1 MASAVIR
8 TYERKPGFSRN
19 NSMKKPHNALNGYGL
34 DSIPPERSYTSE
46 TVADSSEIR
55 RARSK
60 VTAGPCVA
68 QNFTTISAEAP
79 SDTASEDS
87 CSLKRKSMSLNGDKA
102 KDIYGYGGSL
112 RDLSRGERRQLRK
125 RIKLD
130 LQQVSCLT
138 MKIEAREMEVRSFLH
153 GQSGHYRS
161 GMNGSMAN
169 GHYFP
174 TAAESFHREGR
185 ISRQPSLVIP
195 EHSFDG
201 LNSLG
206 KDKRTPK
213 ANQLYASSDFLSGK
227 EKLPPPEKNRPRPG
241 VGVKRNLHGRNDSRD
256 PKRSK
261 MMDFSYTKRV
271 SELLKQCGVLLKK
284 LMSHKFGWVF
294 NEPVDVVKLNLHD
307 YFKIIKRPM
316 DLGTIKKKM
325 DTGLYLLPTEF
336 CDDVRLTFSNAMK
349 YNPQGHDV
357 YLMADT
363 LRGIFETKWKTME
376 EKVKELDSFHDR
388 FVDLNSR
395 DHQMGSVEQSVPPI
409 ISQLPAHV
417 SKPAPARKSKPPST
431 GKSASKPKSKPV
443 QQSRR
448 PMTFAEKQQL
458 SEALGNLPPEKL
470 DQAVQI
476 MRKNPNLQQNDDE
489 IEVDIESFD
498 PETLWELH
506 RFVMDCK
513 GSIAVEDKPAP
524 VAHQGPS
531 EHQTS
536 NCVTKSAKPISKGNE
551 VGEEEV
557 DIGDDM
563 PAKEFPPV
571 VIEKDRVLNAREGSS
586 SSSSSSSGSSS
597 SDSDSGSSSGSDS
610 DADEAHSAGA
620 ASKFSSA
627 DKEPVGSAAVGDQRG
642 SPTFVEDG
650 VKRPLDNAPDENPA
664 SKSPGSDFG
673 PQSEGKG
680 EACHERQARAALL
693 RSRFAETILK
703 AQEKTL
709 PLSKSDNPEKL
720 RKEQEEL
727 ERRRKEEKARLHAEA
742 RAVELQR
749 KKAELAAAAEAK
761 QRREAEREA
770 ARLALQNMEKTVEI
784 DESMEVLKD
793 LERLRS
799 GPPEHIPSSGDETS
813 PVHSPGRLSSFAFE
827 GSNPLERLGL
837 FMRSDE
843 EEEQEEEQEVD
854 PALAPHSSS

>member
-19 NSMKKPHNALNGYGL
+19 NSMKKPHNSLNGYGL
-34 DSIPPERSYTSE
+34 ESIPPERSYTSE

-60 VTAGPCVA
+60 VSAGPCVA

-79 SDTASEDS
+79 SETASEDS

-102 KDIYGYGGSL
+102 MDQYGYGASL
-112 RDLSRGERRQLRK
+112 RDLSRSEKRQVRNF
-125 RIKLD
+125 
-130 LQQVSCLT
+130 LQ
-138 MKIEAREMEVRSFLH
+138 
-153 GQSGHYRS
+153 GQSGHYRA
-161 GMNGSMAN
+161 GVNGSTAN

-174 TAAESFHREGR
+174 AAAESFHREGR

-195 EHSFDG
+195 EQSFDG

-241 VGVKRNLHGRNDSRD
+241 LNAKRSLQGRVDSRD

-261 MMDFSYTKRV
+261 MMDFSYSKRV
-271 SELLKQCGVLLKK
+271 SELLKQGGVILKK

-307 YFKIIKRPM
+307 YFMIIKRPM
-316 DLGTIKKKM
+316 DLGTIKKRL
-325 DTGLYLLPTEF
+325 DSGVYSHPSEF
-336 CDDVRLTFSNAMK
+336 GDDVRLTFSNAMK

-363 LRGIFETKWKTME
+363 LRGMFESKWKTVE
-376 EKVKELDSFHDR
+376 EKVKELDSFSDR

-395 DHQMGSVEQSVPPI
+395 DHQMGSVEQSIPPPVI
-409 ISQLPAHV
+409 KQPPTQV
-417 SKPAPARKSKPPST
+417 SKPAPSRKSKPT
-431 GKSASKPKSKPV
+431 LAGKSASKPKSKPAL
-443 QQSRR
+443 QSKRL
-448 PMTFAEKQQL
+448 MTFVEKQQL

-513 GSIAVEDKPAP
+513 EALAAEEKPAAAAQQ
-524 VAHQGPS
+524 VAS
-531 EHQTS
+531 ELQTS
-536 NCVTKSAKPISKGNE
+536 NGIPKAAKPILKGNE
-551 VGEEEV
+551 AGEEEV

-563 PAKEFPPV
+563 PAKVFPPV
-571 VIEKDRVLNAREGSS
+571 VIEKDRGLNTKEGSS

-610 DADEAHSAGA
+610 EGDEAHSAGA

-627 DKEPVGSAAVGDQRG
+627 DKEPVGSAAVGDRRG
-642 SPTFVEDG
+642 SPTSAEDG
-650 VKRPLDNAPDENPA
+650 VTRTLDIDLDENPA
-664 SKSPGSDFG
+664 SKFSGMELGS
-673 PQSEGKG
+673 QLEGKDD
-680 EACHERQARAALL
+680 ACHERQARAALL

-703 AQEKTL
+703 AHEKTL
-709 PLSKSDNPEKL
+709 PLNKSDNPEKL
-720 RKEQEEL
+720 RKDQEEL

-799 GPPEHIPSSGDETS
+799 GPPEHIPSSGDEIS
-813 PVHSPGRLSSFAFE
+813 PVNSPGRLSSFAFE

-843 EEEQEEEQEVD
+843 EEQEEEQEVD
-854 PALAPHSSS
+854 PVLAPHSSS